1 MTVAPGDNT
10 GAKPA
15 ERLSV
20 CGRKAANSK
29 LVESADAVLR
39 RAVLARLIADPLVS
53 TGHIG
58 VAAIAGQVTL
68 TGYVTSNAQKDAA
81 GAATRRVKGVEQ
93 VADASEPMKQLTA
106 YIVDKVIKRKG
117 VEINEDTPL
126 VSSGLVDSFAMIEIF
141 MELQRVAGRKI
152 PASKVQAKDMDTVR
166 LMFAMAEKF
175 GKPAKS

>member
-1 MTVAPGDNT
+1 M
-10 GAKPA
+10 
-15 ERLSV
+15 S
-20 CGRKAANSK
+20 
-29 LVESADAVLR
+29 
-39 RAVLARLIADPLVS
+39 
-53 TGHIG
+53 
-58 VAAIAGQVTL
+58 
-68 TGYVTSNAQKDAA
+68 
-81 GAATRRVKGVEQ
+81 VEQ